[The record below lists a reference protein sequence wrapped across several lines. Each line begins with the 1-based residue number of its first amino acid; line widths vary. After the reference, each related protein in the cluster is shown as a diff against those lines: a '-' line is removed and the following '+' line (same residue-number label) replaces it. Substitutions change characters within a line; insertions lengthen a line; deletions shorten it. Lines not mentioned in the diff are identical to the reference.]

1 MALQSPP
8 LPHRILLLHVGV
20 RQVLSVDDHVGM
32 VGSLECK
39 ASVAD
44 AAAVALL
51 LVYLHDVLQ
60 VFLSTAKSEL

>member
-1 MALQSPP
+1 MALQSAP

-20 RQVLSVDDHVGM
+20 GKVLSVDNHVGM

-60 VFLSTAKSEL
+60 VFLSTAESEL